1 MKNLLRK
8 SISLFLPAAL
18 VLSGCQ
24 AAKGQPETSASV
36 SAAQPGTFAGAGQP
50 AGEWEM
56 QTRGIPFDFQVK
68 PEDFSLSFQVDGVS
82 VPVSGGI
89 RQRTV
94 ANYEKNGDSV
104 SWQYPE
110 EEISVTLTP
119 KEDYL
124 SVEITSGREN
134 DNSFVWPGVSAEQ
147 YYIPFGEGKRIPAE
161 DPVWK
166 EYLGGES
173 FDVMEQLSMPF
184 WISKA
189 GEHSVLFIMENPY
202 RTEMNFSADDSISFS
217 LSHEYPE
224 IDSEKTNRFRIYV
237 TDDNPVHGAKL
248 YRNYVMETGH
258 FLTLE
263 QKAEDNPNIRKL
275 YGAPFVY
282 LAGDMFTV
290 STDDIHWPAFRRALS
305 GPIMDYLMSFAGEIE
320 NGTEFSNVI
329 EAVNGQDFVDNYQK
343 NVICSYLSHV
353 LNRDDFWNPSIF
365 TNRSPELE
373 RLLENG
379 YETLSQPD
387 KIQVHKYALADGLP
401 DVFEDAERWMDDSTV
416 TLIAR
421 MKEAGIDRA
430 WVALHG
436 WEDAYTKPELIEAAE
451 KQGYLIAS
459 YDSYHSIHEPGSE
472 QWLTAKFDDTSLYE
486 DATVTG
492 RDGEKISGFQN
503 VGRKLNPTLSMPSVK
518 SRMESIMANRLP
530 FNSWFIDCDATG
542 EIYDDYTPGH
552 ITTQQEDLAARL
564 ERMSYIRDR
573 HQLVIGS
580 EGGNDYAAST
590 IAFAHGIE
598 LKSFSWMDEDMKKNK
613 DSEYY
618 VGKFYNPAGG
628 VTLNFSKRV
637 PLKDKYYTLFVDPRY
652 DIPLF
657 KLVYNDSVITSY
669 HWDWSTFKIEGAT
682 KERMLREVLYNVPP
696 LYHLDAA
703 EWEKYG
709 KDIESHQ
716 AVWSGFSRQAVV
728 EEMTDFES
736 LSADGSVQKTC
747 YGDSI
752 TAVANFGSSA
762 YRYGQVEIP
771 ALSVLIQTD
780 GEQRIYTPSV
790 SEANR

>member
-1 MKNLLRK
+1 MKKMIRK
-8 SISLFLPAAL
+8 SIGLILPAAL

-24 AAKGQPETSASV
+24 AAKEQPANDQSGPSV
-36 SAAQPGTFAGAGQP
+36 SAAQPAE
-50 AGEWEM
+50 AGESES
-56 QTRGIPFDFQVK
+56 QIRGIPFGFQVK

-82 VPVSGGI
+82 IPVSEGV

-94 ANYEKNGDSV
+94 ANYEKSGDTV
-104 SWQYPE
+104 SWQYPD
-110 EEISVTLTP
+110 EEISVMLTP

-124 SVEITSGREN
+124 SVEITSDRES
-134 DNSFVWPGVSAEQ
+134 DNSFVWPGISSEQ
-147 YYIPFGEGKRIPAE
+147 YYIPFGEGKRIPA
-161 DPVWK
+161 DDSVWK
-166 EYLGGES
+166 EYLDGES

-184 WISKA
+184 WSSKA

-202 RTEMNFSADDSISFS
+202 RTEMNFSAEDNISFS

-237 TDDNPVHGAKL
+237 TEDNPVHGAKL
-248 YRNYVMETGH
+248 YRNFVMETGR
-258 FLTLE
+258 FRTLE
-263 QKAEDNPNIRKL
+263 QKAGDNPNIRKL

-282 LAGDMFTV
+282 LAGDMFTLSV
-290 STDDIHWPAFRRALS
+290 DDVNWPAFRRALS
-305 GPIMDYLMSFAGEIE
+305 DPIMDYLLSFAKEIE

-329 EAVNGQDFVDNYQK
+329 EAVKGQDFVDNYQK
-343 NVICSYLSHV
+343 NVICSYLSRV

-365 TNRSPELE
+365 TERSPELE
-373 RLLENG
+373 LLLANG
-379 YETLSQPD
+379 YESLNQPD
-387 KIQVHKYALADGLP
+387 KIQVHKYALAAGLP
-401 DVFEDAERWMDDSTV
+401 DVFGDAGSWMDDSTV
-416 TLIAR
+416 ALLTR

-430 WVALHG
+430 WIALHG
-436 WEDAYTKPELIEAAE
+436 WEDAYTKPELTEAAE

-459 YDSYHSIHEPGSE
+459 YDSYHSIHKPGSE

-486 DATVTG
+486 NATVTG
-492 RDGEKISGFQN
+492 KDGEKISGFQN
-503 VGRKLNPTLSMPSVK
+503 VGRKLNPTLSMPSVIN
-518 SRMESIMANRLP
+518 RMEAVMANRLP

-542 EIYDDYTPGH
+542 EIYDDYTPEH

-564 ERMSYIRDR
+564 ERMSYIRDQY
-573 HQLVIGS
+573 HLVIGS

-598 LKSFSWMDEDMKKNK
+598 LKSFSWMDEDMKNNK

-682 KERMLREVLYNVPP
+682 KVRMLREVLYNVPP

-703 EWEKYG
+703 EWARYG
-709 KDIESHQ
+709 EDIENHQ
-716 AVWSGFSRQAVV
+716 AVWSGFSSQAVT
-728 EEMTDFES
+728 EEMTDFEA
-736 LSADGSVQKTC
+736 LSDDGSVQKTC

-752 TAVANFGSSA
+752 TAVANFGGSA
-762 YRYGQVEIP
+762 YQYGQVEIP
-771 ALSVLIQTD
+771 ALSILIQTD
-780 GEQRIYTPSV
+780 GTQRIYTPSV
-790 SEANR
+790 SEANQ